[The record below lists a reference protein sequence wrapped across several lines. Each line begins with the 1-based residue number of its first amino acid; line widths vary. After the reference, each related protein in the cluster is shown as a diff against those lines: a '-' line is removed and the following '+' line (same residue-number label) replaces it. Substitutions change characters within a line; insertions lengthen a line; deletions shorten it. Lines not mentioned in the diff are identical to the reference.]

1 MTHICTYWLFS
12 FFICKLNCD
21 SSIAQLLPVLI
32 THNSRINNNKR
43 ALLESL
49 PNLLIP

>member
-1 MTHICTYWLFS
+1 MTYICTYLFSS

-32 THNSRINNNKR
+32 KHNSRINNNKTGI
-43 ALLESL
+43 S
-49 PNLLIP
+49 